1 MSIAPPFE
9 TFSYQRRVK
18 EQELLH
24 QVFVEHLETFL
35 EQTRNENH
43 ELPRYVENELREYVD
58 CGVLGQGFIRIKC

>member
-1 MSIAPPFE
+1 MDVAPQFE

-35 EQTRNENH
+35 EHTRNENH

-58 CGVLGQGFIRIKC
+58 CGVFG